1 MQIESLKLFCDLAE
15 TTSFTKAAKING
27 VTQSAVSQQ
36 ISSLETKFDAVLI
49 ERSKKKFSLTKEG
62 NTLYKYSK
70 QIIQTYDELRHKI
83 QEIQNVVTGSIKV
96 VTIYSIGLHE
106 LPPYLKKFLKKHPT
120 VNVSVEYRRATQ
132 LYEDIVTGMAD
143 IGLVAYPQ
151 KDPRL
156 QVTSLAEDMLVLICH
171 PDHPLAQQPKVKLSE
186 IASHKFIAFEP
197 DIPTRRA
204 IDKILRDRNVEV
216 DHAMEFDNIE
226 TVKRAVEIDAGISIV
241 PRSPVA
247 QEVAK
252 KTIAM
257 VEIED
262 EQFYRPLAAVHK
274 KSKVL
279 SPAMKEFLALLKKSS
294 AFFRFFGFSGCRS
307 FGRNIPSLRMRSPSN
322 HTSPPPHSLRW
333 ISTMSQCTAERL
345 PLSHSSYACPGV
357 KCSEP
362 PIFSSNKISHIG
374 FITNG
379 FTPNENSPI
388 YRAPASVSRI
398 SFSRFVLLLVASITL
413 PSFNVNLTFSNFVP
427 AYSVG
432 VLN

>member
-15 TTSFTKAAKING
+15 TASFTKAAKING

-262 EQFYRPLAAVHK
+262 EKFYRPLAAVHK

-279 SPAMKEFLALLKKSS
+279 SPAMKEFLACLKKS
-294 AFFRFFGFSGCRS
+294 
-307 FGRNIPSLRMRSPSN
+307 
-322 HTSPPPHSLRW
+322 
-333 ISTMSQCTAERL
+333 
-345 PLSHSSYACPGV
+345 
-357 KCSEP
+357 
-362 PIFSSNKISHIG
+362 
-374 FITNG
+374 
-379 FTPNENSPI
+379 
-388 YRAPASVSRI
+388 
-398 SFSRFVLLLVASITL
+398 
-413 PSFNVNLTFSNFVP
+413 
-427 AYSVG
+427 
-432 VLN
+432 

>member
-49 ERSKKKFSLTKEG
+49 ERSKKKFTLTKEG

-83 QEIQNVVTGSIKV
+83 QEIQNVVTGTIKV

-262 EQFYRPLAAVHK
+262 DQFYRPLAAVHK

-279 SPAMKEFLALLKKSS
+279 SPAMKEFLALLKKS
-294 AFFRFFGFSGCRS
+294 
-307 FGRNIPSLRMRSPSN
+307 
-322 HTSPPPHSLRW
+322 
-333 ISTMSQCTAERL
+333 
-345 PLSHSSYACPGV
+345 
-357 KCSEP
+357 
-362 PIFSSNKISHIG
+362 
-374 FITNG
+374 
-379 FTPNENSPI
+379 
-388 YRAPASVSRI
+388 
-398 SFSRFVLLLVASITL
+398 
-413 PSFNVNLTFSNFVP
+413 
-427 AYSVG
+427 
-432 VLN
+432 

>member
-1 MQIESLKLFCDLAE
+1 MQIESLKMFCDLAE
-15 TTSFTKAAKING
+15 TKSFTKAAQING

-36 ISSLETKFDAVLI
+36 ISSLETKFAAALI
-49 ERSKKKFSLTKEG
+49 ERSKKKFTLTKEG
-62 NTLYKYSK
+62 ETLYKYSN
-70 QIIQTYDELRHKI
+70 QIVQSYDELRHKI
-83 QEIQNVVTGSIKV
+83 QEIQNVVTGAIKV

-132 LYEDIVTGMAD
+132 LYEDIISGMAD

-171 PDHPLAQQPKVKLSE
+171 PEHPLAQKPRVKLSE
-186 IASHKFIAFEP
+186 IVSHKFIAFEP

-241 PRSPVA
+241 PRSPVS

-279 SPAMKEFLALLKKSS
+279 SPAMKEFLALLKKS
-294 AFFRFFGFSGCRS
+294 
-307 FGRNIPSLRMRSPSN
+307 
-322 HTSPPPHSLRW
+322 
-333 ISTMSQCTAERL
+333 
-345 PLSHSSYACPGV
+345 
-357 KCSEP
+357 
-362 PIFSSNKISHIG
+362 
-374 FITNG
+374 
-379 FTPNENSPI
+379 
-388 YRAPASVSRI
+388 
-398 SFSRFVLLLVASITL
+398 
-413 PSFNVNLTFSNFVP
+413 
-427 AYSVG
+427 
-432 VLN
+432 

>member
-1 MQIESLKLFCDLAE
+1 MQIESLKVFCDLSE
-15 TTSFTKAAKING
+15 TTSFTKAAQING

-36 ISSLETKFDAVLI
+36 ISSLETRFDATLI
-49 ERSKKKFSLTKEG
+49 ERSKKKFTLTKEG
-62 NTLYKYSK
+62 ETLYKYSK
-70 QIIQTYDELRHKI
+70 QIVQTYDELRHKI
-83 QEIQNVVTGSIKV
+83 QEIQNVVTGTIKV

-132 LYEDIVTGMAD
+132 LYEDILTGMAD

-171 PDHPLAQQPKVKLSE
+171 PDHPLTQKPKVKLSE

-216 DHAMEFDNIE
+216 NHVMEFDNIE

-279 SPAMKEFLALLKKSS
+279 SPAMKEFLALLKK
-294 AFFRFFGFSGCRS
+294 
-307 FGRNIPSLRMRSPSN
+307 N
-322 HTSPPPHSLRW
+322 
-333 ISTMSQCTAERL
+333 
-345 PLSHSSYACPGV
+345 
-357 KCSEP
+357 
-362 PIFSSNKISHIG
+362 
-374 FITNG
+374 
-379 FTPNENSPI
+379 
-388 YRAPASVSRI
+388 
-398 SFSRFVLLLVASITL
+398 
-413 PSFNVNLTFSNFVP
+413 
-427 AYSVG
+427 
-432 VLN
+432 

>member
-1 MQIESLKLFCDLAE
+1 MQIESLKVFCDLAE

-36 ISSLETKFDAVLI
+36 ISSLETKFDAAFI
-49 ERSKKKFSLTKEG
+49 ERSKKKFTLTKEG
-62 NTLYKYSK
+62 EMLYNYSK
-70 QIIQTYDELRHKI
+70 QIVQTYDELRHKV
-83 QEIQNVVTGSIKV
+83 QEIQNVVTGTIKV

-186 IASHKFIAFEP
+186 IATHKFIAFEP

-216 DHAMEFDNIE
+216 DHTMEFDNIE

-247 QEVAK
+247 QEVTK

-262 EQFYRPLAAVHK
+262 EKFYRPLAAVHK

-279 SPAMKEFLALLKKSS
+279 SPAMREFLALLKKS
-294 AFFRFFGFSGCRS
+294 
-307 FGRNIPSLRMRSPSN
+307 
-322 HTSPPPHSLRW
+322 
-333 ISTMSQCTAERL
+333 
-345 PLSHSSYACPGV
+345 
-357 KCSEP
+357 
-362 PIFSSNKISHIG
+362 
-374 FITNG
+374 
-379 FTPNENSPI
+379 
-388 YRAPASVSRI
+388 
-398 SFSRFVLLLVASITL
+398 
-413 PSFNVNLTFSNFVP
+413 
-427 AYSVG
+427 
-432 VLN
+432 

>member
-49 ERSKKKFSLTKEG
+49 ERSKKKFTLTKEG

-83 QEIQNVVTGSIKV
+83 QEIQNVVTGTIKV

-247 QEVAK
+247 QEVTK

-262 EQFYRPLAAVHK
+262 EKFYRPLAAVHK

-279 SPAMKEFLALLKKSS
+279 SPAMKEFLALLKKS
-294 AFFRFFGFSGCRS
+294 
-307 FGRNIPSLRMRSPSN
+307 
-322 HTSPPPHSLRW
+322 
-333 ISTMSQCTAERL
+333 
-345 PLSHSSYACPGV
+345 
-357 KCSEP
+357 
-362 PIFSSNKISHIG
+362 
-374 FITNG
+374 
-379 FTPNENSPI
+379 
-388 YRAPASVSRI
+388 
-398 SFSRFVLLLVASITL
+398 
-413 PSFNVNLTFSNFVP
+413 
-427 AYSVG
+427 
-432 VLN
+432 

>member
-1 MQIESLKLFCDLAE
+1 MQIESLKVFCDLSE
-15 TTSFTKAAKING
+15 TTSFTKAAQING

-36 ISSLETKFDAVLI
+36 ISSLETRFDATLI
-49 ERSKKKFSLTKEG
+49 ERSKKKFTLTKEG
-62 NTLYKYSK
+62 ETLYKYSK
-70 QIIQTYDELRHKI
+70 QIVQTYDELRHKI
-83 QEIQNVVTGSIKV
+83 QEIQNVVTGTIKV

-132 LYEDIVTGMAD
+132 LYEDILTGMAD

-171 PDHPLAQQPKVKLSE
+171 PNHPLTQKPKVKLSE

-216 DHAMEFDNIE
+216 NHVMEFDNIE

-279 SPAMKEFLALLKKSS
+279 SPAMKEFLALLKK
-294 AFFRFFGFSGCRS
+294 
-307 FGRNIPSLRMRSPSN
+307 N
-322 HTSPPPHSLRW
+322 
-333 ISTMSQCTAERL
+333 
-345 PLSHSSYACPGV
+345 
-357 KCSEP
+357 
-362 PIFSSNKISHIG
+362 
-374 FITNG
+374 
-379 FTPNENSPI
+379 
-388 YRAPASVSRI
+388 
-398 SFSRFVLLLVASITL
+398 
-413 PSFNVNLTFSNFVP
+413 
-427 AYSVG
+427 
-432 VLN
+432 

>member
-1 MQIESLKLFCDLAE
+1 MQIESLKVFCDLAE
-15 TTSFTKAAKING
+15 TTSFTKAAKIND

-36 ISSLETKFDAVLI
+36 ISSLETKFDAAFI
-49 ERSKKKFSLTKEG
+49 ERSKKKFTLTKEG
-62 NTLYKYSK
+62 EMLYNYSK
-70 QIIQTYDELRHKI
+70 QIVQTYDELRHKV
-83 QEIQNVVTGSIKV
+83 QEIQNVVTGTIKV

-216 DHAMEFDNIE
+216 DHTMEFDNIE

-247 QEVAK
+247 QEVTK

-262 EQFYRPLAAVHK
+262 EKFYRPLAAVHK

-279 SPAMKEFLALLKKSS
+279 SPAMREFLALLKKS
-294 AFFRFFGFSGCRS
+294 
-307 FGRNIPSLRMRSPSN
+307 
-322 HTSPPPHSLRW
+322 
-333 ISTMSQCTAERL
+333 
-345 PLSHSSYACPGV
+345 
-357 KCSEP
+357 
-362 PIFSSNKISHIG
+362 
-374 FITNG
+374 
-379 FTPNENSPI
+379 
-388 YRAPASVSRI
+388 
-398 SFSRFVLLLVASITL
+398 
-413 PSFNVNLTFSNFVP
+413 
-427 AYSVG
+427 
-432 VLN
+432 